1 MPDDATQP
9 TPAEPHTPSASRTAD
24 ARLSRLED
32 YEVAE
37 GYPDIRGWAVRGSN
51 GLEIGVVG
59 ELLVDT
65 ELLEVSAVDVHL
77 GVGAAAVRGNV
88 MGSARVPIEAVQIR
102 PDRYVVVDIEVI
114 PCDDVLER
122 PVGAEGIVAR
132 VPCGQI
138 GIRKRAEGD
147 AVPPASAAR
156 GDVEVPRRAV
166 DDMRRE

>member
-1 MPDDATQP
+1 MPDDMIER
-9 TPAEPHTPSASRTAD
+9 TPAAEPASRASRTAD
-24 ARLSRLED
+24 ERLSRLED

-88 MGSARVPIEAVQIR
+88 MGSARVPIESVQIR
-102 PDRYVVVDIEVI
+102 PDRYVIVDVEVT

-122 PVGAEGIVAR
+122 PTGADGIVAR

-138 GIRKRAEGD
+138 GIRKR
-147 AVPPASAAR
+147 
-156 GDVEVPRRAV
+156 GDVEVPRPAV
-166 DDMRRE
+166 DDRRGE